1 MRLKPFARIAAVA
14 LTVSLLAFPAVA
26 RGGIVTPHRIDE
38 TFMGTSIDY
47 THTWAF
53 WFTNQPDAVQFHQAN
68 GVMNIN
74 VAASAQN
81 DFNVGGATRCMA
93 RGDFDATVDFNL
105 PTWPTAD
112 GVWVSLFVTGTPFNV
127 YRVSWQ
133 LQPTEA
139 YGAYLP
145 PAGALLPATGT
156 AGTLRL
162 SRRDDIFTAYY
173 RDGRTWVPL
182 VSGVGPTDD
191 ASLTLAV
198 SNISAASPFAGLP
211 VTVAFDNF
219 HVSADRIV
227 CP

>member
-1 MRLKPFARIAAVA
+1 MRLRPFARIGAVA
-14 LTVSLLAFPAVA
+14 LIASLLASPAVA

-38 TFMGTSIDY
+38 TFTGTSIDY

-53 WFTNQPDAVQFHQAN
+53 WGTNQPDAVQFDQAN

-74 VAASAQN
+74 VAANAQN
-81 DFNVGGATRCMA
+81 DFNVSGATRCLA

-105 PTWPTAD
+105 PTWPTGD
-112 GVWVSLFVTGTPFNV
+112 GVWVSLMVTGTPLNV
-127 YRVSWQ
+127 YRVTWQ
-133 LQPTEA
+133 LQPTET

-145 PAGALLPATGT
+145 PAQALLPAAGT

-162 SRRDDIFTAYY
+162 SRHGDIFTAYY
-173 RDGRTWVPL
+173 RDGLNWVPI

-191 ASLTLAV
+191 ASLTLGV
-198 SNISAASPFAGLP
+198 FNISAASPFGGMAAA
-211 VTVAFDNF
+211 VSVDNF
-219 HVSADRIV
+219 HVFADRIV